1 MSIDEEGRPLPD
13 NGKIEEAEVILR
25 LVLDDNVDRS
35 YLIALATTYFSLIK
49 NRKENKWRRL

>member
-1 MSIDEEGRPLPD
+1 MEDKL
-13 NGKIEEAEVILR
+13 KEAEVILR

-49 NRKENKWRRL
+49 NRKENK